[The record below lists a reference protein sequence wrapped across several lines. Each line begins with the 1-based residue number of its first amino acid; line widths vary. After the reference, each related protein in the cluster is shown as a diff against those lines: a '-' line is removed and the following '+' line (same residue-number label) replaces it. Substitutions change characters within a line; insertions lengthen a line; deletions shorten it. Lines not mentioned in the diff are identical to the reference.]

1 MSRAREW
8 RPTAAHGRA
17 LLGGLSLCVISV
29 LAHRPD
35 LAVLATPLVAA
46 AAWGALRRPTLPPA
60 ISQSL
65 GHGTLREGQATTWH
79 IMIDDPEGRT
89 EDVAAHMGST
99 PWIERLPEHGQVAV
113 SVHDD
118 GIEPLA
124 VQLRTMRWG
133 RRRIE
138 PATVVASSCW
148 GAYQSVAIT
157 NADSRVLSTLPQP
170 APFDATA
177 PPVRTP
183 GLIGVNR
190 SPRHGGGTE
199 YAGTRPFQPGDRLR
213 RIHWPRTIRTGE
225 LHVTATWADHDRQ
238 VILLIDALDD
248 VGASTGLQGNASS
261 LDIAMRAASA
271 IAEHHVA
278 VGDRVGLV
286 ALGARGVQ
294 RVPAA
299 AGFRHLRRLLEAMS
313 SLERAR
319 GPMDDGRLP
328 RGLSESALVVILSP
342 LLSPAA
348 LRRVHL
354 TAERAL
360 ATIVIDCLP
369 ENIADQDTADPYVG
383 ITWRIERLAREREL
397 RRIREAGIAV
407 VPWRGPG
414 SLDAVLRDLHHRSR
428 SSVMSRR

>member
-1 MSRAREW
+1 MSVSRHW
-8 RPTAAHGRA
+8 QPTAAHGRA
-17 LLGGLSLCVISV
+17 LLGGLALCVVAV

-35 LAVLATPLVAA
+35 LVVLATPLVGA
-46 AAWGALRRPTLPPA
+46 AAWAALRRPTQPPS
-60 ISQSL
+60 ISQTI
-65 GHGTLREGQATTWH
+65 GHVTVREGQATTWH
-79 IMIDDPEGRT
+79 IAVDDTEGRV
-89 EDVAAHMGST
+89 EDVAALLGST
-99 PWIERLPEHGQVAV
+99 PWVDRLPERGQVAA
-113 SVHDD
+113 SLPDD
-118 GIEPLA
+118 GAAPLA
-124 VQLRTMRWG
+124 IQLRSMRWG

-148 GAYQSVAIT
+148 GAYQSVAST
-157 NADSRVLSTLPQP
+157 NADSRVLLTLPQP
-170 APFDATA
+170 APFDASA

-183 GLIGVNR
+183 GLVGVNR
-190 SPRHGGGTE
+190 SPRQGGGTE
-199 YAGTRPFQPGDRLR
+199 FAGIRPFQPGDRLR
-213 RIHWPRTIRTGE
+213 RIHWARTVRTGE

-238 VILLIDALDD
+238 VILLVDALDD
-248 VGASTGLQGNASS
+248 VGLSEGLQGSASS
-261 LDIAMRAASA
+261 LDIAVRAAGA

-328 RGLSESALVVILSP
+328 RGLSDSALVVILSP

-348 LRRVHL
+348 IRRVHL

-360 ATIVIDCLP
+360 ATVVIDCLP
-369 ENIADQDTADPYVG
+369 ADIAEQDPADPYVG
-383 ITWRIERLAREREL
+383 ITWRIERLARDREL

-428 SSVMSRR
+428 SNVMSRR

>member
-1 MSRAREW
+1 MTPVGEW

-17 LLGGLSLCVISV
+17 TWGGISLCVVAV

-35 LAVLATPLVAA
+35 LAVLATPLVGAA
-46 AAWGALRRPTLPPA
+46 VWAAVRRPTQPPT
-60 ISQSL
+60 ISQSI
-65 GHGTLREGQATTWH
+65 GHATLREGQATTWH
-79 IMIDDPEGRT
+79 IRVDDPEGRA
-89 EDVAAHMGST
+89 EDVAALLGST
-99 PWIERLPEHGQVAV
+99 PWVDRLPEHGQVAA
-113 SVHDD
+113 DLRTDRD
-118 GIEPLA
+118 GTLA
-124 VQLRTMRWG
+124 VQLHSMRWG
-133 RRRIE
+133 RRRVE

-148 GAYQSVAIT
+148 GAFQVVANT
-157 NADSRVLSTLPQP
+157 NADAQVLLTLPQP
-170 APFDATA
+170 TPFDASA

-190 SPRHGGGTE
+190 SPRQGGGTE

-248 VGASTGLQGNASS
+248 VGASTGLGGRASS
-261 LDIAMRAASA
+261 LDIAVRAASA
-271 IAEHHVA
+271 IAEHHIA

-299 AGFRHLRRLLEAMS
+299 AGFRHLRRLLETMS
-313 SLERAR
+313 TLERAR

-328 RGLSESALVVILSP
+328 RGLSESALVVMLSP

-348 LRRVHL
+348 LRRAHL
-354 TAERAL
+354 TAERAV
-360 ATIVIDCLP
+360 ATVVIDCLP
-369 ENIADQDTADPYVG
+369 EDIARQDTDDPFVG
-383 ITWRIERLAREREL
+383 LTWRIQRLAREREL

-414 SLDAVLRDLHHRSR
+414 SLDAVLRDLHQRSR
-428 SSVMSRR
+428 TAVRGRR